1 MEKFF
6 SNKLFNFG
14 FMFIVVGTICSIIA
28 GNVPLIVFGVT
39 SLIWLVPDRF
49 MQVDLTNKCNRVKQQ
64 LQDVMEDR
72 DRYHELYDTYW
83 TKYNDKLKENL
94 ELAEKGSEQVKIN
107 LGLANENAELREQ
120 LAEANAKLAKYE
132 HIDPEQEGE

>member
-1 MEKFF
+1 MKKFF
-6 SNKLFNFG
+6 EDRSFNWSLIF
-14 FMFIVVGTICSIIA
+14 FAAGTVFSCISGVI
-28 GNVPLIVFGVT
+28 PLIVFGFT
-39 SLIWLVPDRF
+39 SIFWAVMYRFTVMHHLERHRLI
-49 MQVDLTNKCNRVKQQ
+49 KQE

-83 TKYNDKLKENL
+83 TKYDDKLKENL

-107 LGLANENAELREQ
+107 LGLTNENAELREQ

-132 HIDPEQEGE
+132 HIDPEQEVV